1 MSELIK
7 VSKDVKKKLL
17 RIAGELQS
25 ERGEKISLSEAINFL
40 ISCYEGKNSNTKTR
54 IIESLSHLIT
64 DLGKSQSDD
73 IDKTIYDA
81 AIDSS

>member
-25 ERGEKISLSEAINFL
+25 ERGEKISLSEAISFL

-64 DLGKSQSDD
+64 DLGKSQSGD
-73 IDKTIYDA
+73 IDKTIYGA

>member
-25 ERGEKISLSEAINFL
+25 ERGEKISLSEAISFL

-73 IDKTIYDA
+73 IDKTIYGA
-81 AIDSS
+81 TIDSS